1 MQKMQNFS
9 KKVML
14 RVLGDHPPLEAFGNS
29 HKKCKKTEN
38 HENFLKRF
46 RLNTLF
52 IFFLKNRDLGVRII
66 EKVCFQKKS
75 FKTIDFRSVE

>member
-1 MQKMQNFS
+1 MHKIQTNA

-14 RVLGDHPPLEAFGNS
+14 REIGVHPPLEAFEKG
-29 HKKCKKTEN
+29 HQKCKKTEN

-66 EKVCFQKKS
+66 EKVCFQKK
-75 FKTIDFRSVE
+75 FLQNY